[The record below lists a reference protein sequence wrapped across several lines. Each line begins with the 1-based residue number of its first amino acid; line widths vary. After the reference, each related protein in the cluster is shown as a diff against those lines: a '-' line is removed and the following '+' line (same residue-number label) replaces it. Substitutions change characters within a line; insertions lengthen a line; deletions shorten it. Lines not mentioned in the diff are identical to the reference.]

1 MTGPF
6 GDVEGGFEAILI
18 AALPALA
25 PVIDPSPTI
34 RNVYHVG
41 SAIPSTLRE
50 DLPFI
55 RVGWLAGADDGVTEF
70 GVLDVEVFDLRGD
83 DARLLAQNV
92 REVLRP
98 LPGRRPP
105 RAGTFIVD
113 TLDTQKGPTR
123 LEWVDPKIRRYYASY
138 RVSVRR

>member
-1 MTGPF
+1 MTFPF

-18 AALPALA
+18 AAFPALA
-25 PVIDPSPTI
+25 PVIDPSPTVP
-34 RNVYHVG
+34 NVYHVG
-41 SAIPSTLRE
+41 SAIPVALK
-50 DLPFI
+50 DALPFI
-55 RVGWLAGADDGVTEF
+55 RLGWLAGADDGVTEY

-83 DARLLAQNV
+83 DARLLAQNA

-98 LPGRRPP
+98 LPGRKPP
-105 RAGTFIVD
+105 RSGSFIVD
-113 TLDTQKGPTR
+113 TLDTQRGPTR